1 PFTPAMA
8 ALLDGHVTGR
18 QTCAFPIASLSV
30 AANCCVPPVFWLTL
44 PGVTATD
51 ATGAGAGAAVLPV
64 ATFERP
70 PNTAFTLSVPRNAIS
85 WKPYAVVRDSPR
97 TVHVR
102 LAPIA
107 LPASGVAQVPRATAG
122 AEPHD
127 SGLT

>member
-1 PFTPAMA
+1 
-8 ALLDGHVTGR
+8 
-18 QTCAFPIASLSV
+18 
-30 AANCCVPPVFWLTL
+30 L

-64 ATFERP
+64 AAFERP
-70 PNTAFTLSVPRNAIS
+70 PNTAFTLSVPRNAIR

-127 SGLT
+127 SGLTAKRTSSLDGLPVTSLTSVTVRYSEVSDSMVTAGNSMAS